1 MIDEA
6 IFDAEEKMEKAVSV
20 ARDDLSGIRTGRAN
34 PGMFAR
40 VNVEYY
46 GTPTPITQMCSI
58 NVPEARMV
66 VIKPYEA
73 GQLRAIEDAIRNS
86 DLGVNPTNDGTIIRV
101 AIPQLTEERRRE
113 LVKQAKAK
121 GEDAKVSVRNIRRRA
136 MDDIEKARK
145 FALEKFSNELLAVKD
160 SLDAALLI
168 EAAEVQSYKDGVD
181 LTAKQLASVFDKF
194 NIAEINPVGEKFD
207 PNKHQAISM
216 LENSG
221 EPNTVTSVLQKG
233 YTLNDRVL
241 RPALVMVAK

>member
-1 MIDEA
+1 MTENVNDSPATQADE
-6 IFDAEEKMEKAVSV
+6 DNQ
-20 ARDDLSGIRTGRAN
+20 AN
-34 PGMFAR
+34 
-40 VNVEYY
+40 
-46 GTPTPITQMCSI
+46 TPAASP
-58 NVPEARMV
+58 
-66 VIKPYEA
+66 
-73 GQLRAIEDAIRNS
+73 
-86 DLGVNPTNDGTIIRV
+86 
-101 AIPQLTEERRRE
+101 EERITE
-113 LVKQAKAK
+113 LEAQLVEAQAAVLYTKAE
-121 GEDAKVSVRNIRRRA
+121 GENIRRRA

-168 EAAEVQSYKDGVD
+168 EATEVQSYKDGVD

-194 NIAEINPVGEKFD
+194 NIAEINPVGDKFD

>member
-1 MIDEA
+1 MHQESKNSEID
-6 IFDAEEKMEKAVSV
+6 IQ
-20 ARDDLSGIRTGRAN
+20 G
-34 PGMFAR
+34 
-40 VNVEYY
+40 
-46 GTPTPITQMCSI
+46 
-58 NVPEARMV
+58 
-66 VIKPYEA
+66 
-73 GQLRAIEDAIRNS
+73 
-86 DLGVNPTNDGTIIRV
+86 
-101 AIPQLTEERRRE
+101 LTESSAE
-113 LVKQAKAK
+113 LDPMQDSGAAGSLDDRIAELENQLEEAKAAVLYVK
-121 GEDAKVSVRNIRRRA
+121 ADGENIRRRA

-168 EAAEVQSYKDGVD
+168 ESTDVQSYKDGVQI
-181 LTAKQLASVFDKF
+181 TAKQLGAVFDKF
-194 NIAEINPVGEKFD
+194 NIAEINPTGEKFD

>member
-1 MIDEA
+1 MTEYNQEPKIDNASETAANESIDPSIRIADLEVQLAEA
-6 IFDAEEKMEKAVSV
+6 QAAVLYIKA
-20 ARDDLSGIRTGRAN
+20 
-34 PGMFAR
+34 
-40 VNVEYY
+40 
-46 GTPTPITQMCSI
+46 
-58 NVPEARMV
+58 
-66 VIKPYEA
+66 
-73 GQLRAIEDAIRNS
+73 
-86 DLGVNPTNDGTIIRV
+86 DG
-101 AIPQLTEERRRE
+101 E
-113 LVKQAKAK
+113 
-121 GEDAKVSVRNIRRRA
+121 NIRRRA

-168 EAAEVQSYKDGVD
+168 EATDVQSYKDGVD
-181 LTAKQLASVFDKF
+181 ITAKQLGAVFDKF

-221 EPNTVTSVLQKG
+221 EPNTVTVVLQKG